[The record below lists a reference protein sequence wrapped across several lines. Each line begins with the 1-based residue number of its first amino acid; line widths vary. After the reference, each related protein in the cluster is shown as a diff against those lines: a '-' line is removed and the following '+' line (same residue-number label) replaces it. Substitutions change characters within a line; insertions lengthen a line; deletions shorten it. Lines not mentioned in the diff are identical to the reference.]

1 MTTIKFLG
9 STADNVYVFRMVED
23 GDNIILVGTN
33 ETGNSASLRFV
44 LRQALEVPPNI
55 RLWNTFRLTG
65 NVDGTRE
72 THWEGQ
78 VYRSRWNV
86 LPMSDGSLV
95 LSTTP
100 QKTDAQIAAEAAE
113 VAARSNPVN
122 QALDQQAAA
131 NTATTTT
138 TTTTTTT
145 PPASSSGMG
154 IAALLIGAVALYALL
169 S

>member
-9 STADNVYVFRMVED
+9 STADNLYVFRMVED

-33 ETGNSASLRFV
+33 ETGNSGSLRFV

-55 RLWNTFRLTG
+55 RLWNTFRLSG
-65 NVDGTRE
+65 NDDGTLV

-78 VYRSRWNV
+78 VYRSRWNAS
-86 LPMSDGSLV
+86 PMPDGTILFTS
-95 LSTTP
+95 TP
-100 QKTDAQIAAEAAE
+100 QKTDTQIAAEAAE
-113 VAARSNPVN
+113 AAARSNPVN

-131 NTATTTT
+131 NTAAANTATTTS
-138 TTTTTTT
+138 T
-145 PPASSSGMG
+145 PSTSGGVG

>member
-9 STADNVYVFRMVED
+9 STADNLYVFRMVED
-23 GDNIILVGTN
+23 GDNIILVGSN

-44 LRQALEVPPNI
+44 LRQALEVPPNV
-55 RLWNTFRLTG
+55 RLWNSFRLTG
-65 NVDGTRE
+65 NADGTME

-95 LSTTP
+95 LTTTP
-100 QKTDAQIAAEAAE
+100 QKTDAQIAAEAAAE
-113 VAARSNPVN
+113 AAARNNPVT
-122 QALDQQAAA
+122 QSPEQPPAQQ
-131 NTATTTT
+131 TTTT
-138 TTTTTTT
+138 TTAT